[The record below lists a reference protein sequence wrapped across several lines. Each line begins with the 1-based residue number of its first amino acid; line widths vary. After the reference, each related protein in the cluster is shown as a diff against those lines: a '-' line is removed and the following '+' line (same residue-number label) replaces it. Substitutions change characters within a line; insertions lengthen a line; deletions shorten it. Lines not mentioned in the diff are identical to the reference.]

1 MAKSDLAV
9 TIRCDVQP
17 FVDGELMIAKRMN
30 ELVDAVNRANRQP
43 ASGLGAAVAGALVVA
58 GSTSKTIS
66 RRRLFSF
73 GLLR

>member
-1 MAKSDLAV
+1 MAESDLVV
-9 TIRCDVQP
+9 TIHCDVQP
-17 FVDGELMIAKRMN
+17 CIDDVVKRMN
-30 ELVDAVNRANRQP
+30 ELFAAVNQPHHQP

-58 GSTSKTIS
+58 GSASKTIS